1 MRVTSVFIQWGRSV
15 GKFLIHMD
23 CNDSD
28 GCGGGGGGGGD
39 GGGNEDIKQL

>member
-1 MRVTSVFIQWGRSV
+1 MFIQWGCSA

-28 GCGGGGGGGGD
+28 GCGGGDGGGD
-39 GGGNEDIKQL
+39 GGGNGNEDIKQL